1 MNKNG
6 NQDLAKHLSSVENSH
21 RTNTL
26 AIDLSTIYG
35 RDNTPNRLEMPALR
49 TAVDTALQAD
59 WMLDSSWVKSPG
71 TDTHLNL
78 KVRQWCR

>member
-1 MNKNG
+1 MLMKRS
-6 NQDLAKHLSSVENSH
+6 LASTSSFFTSSPC
-21 RTNTL
+21 TL
-26 AIDLSTIYG
+26 VFPAA
-35 RDNTPNRLEMPALR
+35 PNRLEMPALL

-78 KVRQWCR
+78 KVRQWCS